1 MWKSK
6 LNLWLTPGHSCNS
19 LPEIKKLQIQIES
32 LCHSNFLALIVHKM
46 FFKSTWVFFY
56 LGEIQRLAIALI
68 SSPLYW
74 KNPKI
79 KGWGEKPKT
88 SSIFFFYSGGNIY
101 GSLQFD
107 IKDIQHFFLFRFPFR
122 PCFWWETNQEG
133 KLPAMFL
140 TRLHTEMHCGQTY
153 HSQILFSTLSC
164 TIFSVTSNETID
176 LLSVQ
181 DNTFLMQ
188 DAICIREIKHHRL
201 DMWSHTCCTYLSFD
215 EFIVQCLFY
224 FQVVTME
231 AELWETVVN
240 LKMIPSNYDSYLNN
254 CVF

>member
-107 IKDIQHFFLFRFPFR
+107 IKDIQHFFFVSFPF
-122 PCFWWETNQEG
+122 Q
-133 KLPAMFL
+133 AMFL
-140 TRLHTEMHCGQTY
+140 MRDQSRGEIASHVSNSVAHRNALWADISQSDPFLHTLLHN
-153 HSQILFSTLSC
+153 LFSN
-164 TIFSVTSNETID
+164 FKWNY
-176 LLSVQ
+176 
-181 DNTFLMQ
+181 
-188 DAICIREIKHHRL
+188 R
-201 DMWSHTCCTYLSFD
+201 
-215 EFIVQCLFY
+215 FIVS
-224 FQVVTME
+224 
-231 AELWETVVN
+231 AR
-240 LKMIPSNYDSYLNN
+240 
-254 CVF
+254 

>member
-1 MWKSK
+1 MWKIK

-88 SSIFFFYSGGNIY
+88 SSIFFFFTLVETFMEVFSLTSKTSSIFFCFVSLSGHVSDERPIKRGNC
-101 GSLQFD
+101 Q
-107 IKDIQHFFLFRFPFR
+107 
-122 PCFWWETNQEG
+122 PCF
-133 KLPAMFL
+133 
-140 TRLHTEMHCGQTY
+140 
-153 HSQILFSTLSC
+153 
-164 TIFSVTSNETID
+164 
-176 LLSVQ
+176 
-181 DNTFLMQ
+181 
-188 DAICIREIKHHRL
+188 
-201 DMWSHTCCTYLSFD
+201 
-215 EFIVQCLFY
+215 
-224 FQVVTME
+224 
-231 AELWETVVN
+231 
-240 LKMIPSNYDSYLNN
+240 
-254 CVF
+254 

>member
-88 SSIFFFYSGGNIY
+88 SSIFFFLLWWKHLWKS
-101 GSLQFD
+101 SAWHQR
-107 IKDIQHFFLFRFPFR
+107 HPAFFFVSFPF
-122 PCFWWETNQEG
+122 Q
-133 KLPAMFL
+133 AMFL
-140 TRLHTEMHCGQTY
+140 MRDQSRGEIASHVSNSVAHRNALWADISQSDPFLHTLLHN
-153 HSQILFSTLSC
+153 LFSN
-164 TIFSVTSNETID
+164 FKWNY
-176 LLSVQ
+176 
-181 DNTFLMQ
+181 
-188 DAICIREIKHHRL
+188 R
-201 DMWSHTCCTYLSFD
+201 
-215 EFIVQCLFY
+215 FIVS
-224 FQVVTME
+224 
-231 AELWETVVN
+231 AR
-240 LKMIPSNYDSYLNN
+240 
-254 CVF
+254 